1 MRRAGRRPRGPM
13 AQNAKFNFPTG
24 RHISAGRRL
33 EVSKDKRGSQSQI
46 SVNICASSPP
56 CCFLRVHRLTLNA
69 SINCLPLHDPAKDTF
84 HCGLSPQV
92 LKGLRHLIGKKE
104 APCTG
109 RWQAG
114 DFKLLI
120 SPTGTLCSPQKPN
133 VVDRHVLDILS
144 AKKTA
149 GPDIDDR
156 RRNRCRCRHGHRR
169 CLAVAY
175 GDGVTL
181 CYRCDGGCV
190 CNCRSCNPRG
200 PRHGIIVELKQ
211 HFLLKASLTDLSL
224 PLHDTEA
231 AAFCS
236 QALPINCLFAKPVL
250 HKRAPLHLD
259 GCARASRHNFP
270 FLQKRLEAFE
280 KLLSTTNEDR
290 AL

>member
-1 MRRAGRRPRGPM
+1 MDPLDRPNCAAYG
-13 AQNAKFNFPTG
+13 
-24 RHISAGRRL
+24 L
-33 EVSKDKRGSQSQI
+33 EE
-46 SVNICASSPP
+46 SVVD
-56 CCFLRVHRLTLNA
+56 F
-69 SINCLPLHDPAKDTF
+69 DT
-84 HCGLSPQV
+84 
-92 LKGLRHLIGKKE
+92 HLE
-104 APCTG
+104 
-109 RWQAG
+109 
-114 DFKLLI
+114 
-120 SPTGTLCSPQKPN
+120 N
-133 VVDRHVLDILS
+133 VVCGRVDEDSLYDKEMLS
-144 AKKTA
+144 GMGMLHKQLETTCKP

-169 CLAVAY
+169 CLAIAY

>member
-69 SINCLPLHDPAKDTF
+69 SINCLTLQDPAKDTF

-144 AKKTA
+144 AKKAALRSQTFPCLCTTQKQQHFVHRPCRLIVCLPSQCCTKGLPYTSTA
-149 GPDIDDR
+149 APVQAG
-156 RRNRCRCRHGHRR
+156 
-169 CLAVAY
+169 
-175 GDGVTL
+175 TTF
-181 CYRCDGGCV
+181 
-190 CNCRSCNPRG
+190 RSCRRG
-200 PRHGIIVELKQ
+200 WKPLK
-211 HFLLKASLTDLSL
+211 S
-224 PLHDTEA
+224 
-231 AAFCS
+231 C
-236 QALPINCLFAKPVL
+236 
-250 HKRAPLHLD
+250 
-259 GCARASRHNFP
+259 
-270 FLQKRLEAFE
+270 
-280 KLLSTTNEDR
+280 
-290 AL
+290 